1 MLGDPWPEEPD
12 DPFEE
17 YATPFPEYTEPSPP
31 SHAAQ
36 IMARRRGDGTAS
48 RREAAVQT
56 AFVSLLPVFRI
67 GLFALGLG
75 LMLLVFRGAGPF
87 ARLITIVGL
96 LTTFYGCYRYLVYR
110 AALAAVPPDPDA
122 DTEPPDE

>member
-12 DPFEE
+12 EPYEE

-31 SHAAQ
+31 RHAAR
-36 IMARRRGDGTAS
+36 IMARRRSDASAS

-56 AFVSLLPVFRI
+56 AFVGLLPVFRI

-75 LMLLVFRGAGPF
+75 LLLLAFRGADPF
-87 ARLITIVGL
+87 ARLITIIGML
-96 LTTFYGCYRYLVYR
+96 ATFYGCYRYLVYR
-110 AALAAVPPDPDA
+110 SALAAVPPDTE
-122 DTEPPDE
+122 TEPPDE